1 MKMTRTMIQK
11 RFSWIYFVPAT
22 AALLIA
28 SAAEQSPAPA
38 QEGDRAEAGGKF
50 DDRTVKAEKSAAGSG
65 RVTTSFE
72 LLESRHIAIMAKVN
86 GKGPYRM
93 IFDLGAPV
101 TLLSNKA
108 GEESGVVPAGTPK
121 SFVFGTR
128 GEFTAK
134 TFEIGELKA
143 KDAPLVVLDHPL
155 IGAMNRL
162 FHIKLEGIV
171 GYTFFARYKVTID
184 YQAKTLTFE
193 PVDFQVRNFM
203 KELPDR
209 LAGPKVARERYLSGS
224 ALWGL
229 RVEEA
234 GDGDRIAAAGV
245 KVVHVLA
252 DSAAARSGVEPGDV
266 ISSIDGRWTTTVLDA
281 HAAAATVAAGKSV
294 AVGVNRGGKKL
305 MIAIEPAD
313 GV

>member
-1 MKMTRTMIQK
+1 MKTAGSIFPSK
-11 RFSWIYFVPAT
+11 FRFLYILCVLIALLVAIVPAPES
-22 AALLIA
+22 A
-28 SAAEQSPAPA
+28 SV
-38 QEGDRAEAGGKF
+38 RASGGEE
-50 DDRTVKAEKSAAGSG
+50 KAAAGSG
-65 RVTTSFE
+65 KVTAPFQ

-93 IFDLGAPV
+93 IFDVGAPV

-134 TFEIGELKA
+134 TLEIGDLKA
-143 KDAPLVVLDHPL
+143 NDAPLVVLDHPL

-162 FHIKLEGIV
+162 FHIKLDGII
-171 GYTFFARYKVTID
+171 GYTFFARYKLTID
-184 YQAKTLTFE
+184 YQAKTLSFE
-193 PVDFQVRNFM
+193 PVDFKVRNFM

-209 LAGPKVARERYLSGS
+209 LAGPKVAKERYLSPA

-229 RVEEA
+229 TVEDSRE
-234 GDGDRIAAAGV
+234 GDPIAAAGV
-245 KVVHVLA
+245 KVVRVLA
-252 DSAAARSGVEPGDV
+252 DSAAARAGIEPGDV
-266 ISSIDGRWTTTVLDA
+266 ISSIDGRWTTSALDA
-281 HAAAATVAAGKSV
+281 HAAAATIEAGRSV
-294 AVGVNRGGKKL
+294 VVGVIRGGKS
-305 MIAIEPAD
+305 MTIAIEPVD

>member
-1 MKMTRTMIQK
+1 MRLTHAITQK
-11 RFSWIYFVPAT
+11 RFRFVYLVSAT
-22 AALLIA
+22 VALLIA
-28 SAAEQSPAPA
+28 SAAEQAPVK
-38 QEGDRAEAGGKF
+38 ESVRAVGGGKI
-50 DDRTVKAEKSAAGSG
+50 DEATGKDEKGAAGSG
-65 RVTTSFE
+65 RVTTPFQ

-134 TFEIGELKA
+134 TFEIGDLKA
-143 KDAPLVVLDHPL
+143 KDAPVVVLDHPL

-162 FHIKLEGIV
+162 FHIKLEGII

-209 LAGPKVARERYLSGS
+209 LAGPKVARERYLSAP

-229 RVEEA
+229 TVDEA
-234 GDGDRIAAAGV
+234 GEGERIAAAGV

-252 DSAAARSGVEPGDV
+252 DSAAAHGGIEPGDM
-266 ISSIDGRWTTTVLDA
+266 ITSIDGRWTTSVLDA
-281 HAAAATVAAGKSV
+281 HAAAATVAAGRSV
-294 AVGVNRGGKKL
+294 AVGVIRGGKAL